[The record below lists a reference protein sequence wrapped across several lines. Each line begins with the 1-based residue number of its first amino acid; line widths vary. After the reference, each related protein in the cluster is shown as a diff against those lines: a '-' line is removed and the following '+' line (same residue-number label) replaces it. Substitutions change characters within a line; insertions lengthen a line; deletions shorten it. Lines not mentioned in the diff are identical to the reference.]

1 MKKTLYNIMA
11 LATAVLGFTACE
23 DVPEPYTMPV
33 AKNTIAGVTDDEGGT
48 ALTSAGTAES
58 PYIVTDIITVAKQ
71 MSADEQKENVYVKGI
86 VSQIDEIS
94 TQYGNATY
102 YLSIDGTTNNQ
113 FEIYRGY
120 GLNGDKFTSADDIK
134 VGDVLVVCGTLV
146 NFRGN
151 TPELTQGSK
160 IISINDPNVDPSKGD
175 GAGEQ
180 GGESAGPQGDGTAAS
195 PYNVAAI
202 LQVGANMTA
211 DDQKEDVYVKGKIS
225 QIDEISTSYGN
236 ATYYISDDGT
246 TAKQFMVY
254 RGYYLNGDKFTAEDQ
269 IKLGDEVVVCGTLVN
284 FKGNTLELTQ
294 GSKLISINSNGGG
307 ETPQPG
313 GEATGDGSLANPF
326 NAAKAAAVAGALASG
341 ETSTDSY
348 YIKGKVCSIATDK
361 NGNVQNYDYGTYG
374 NASFYI
380 SEDGT
385 ENGKFYVY
393 RALYLG
399 NKKWQ
404 QGAGDVLK
412 VGDEVI
418 VYGKLTN
425 YNGTPETAPNESY
438 LYSLNGKTEGGETP
452 QPGGE
457 AKGNGTLADPFNAV
471 AANNA
476 ASALES
482 GQNSTENYYIKG
494 KISNIKYTFSA
505 QYGTATFYISDDGTD
520 SNTFYIYSTLYLEN
534 KSWVEGN
541 TQIAVGDDVIIY
553 GQLTNYNGTLE
564 TASKKSYI
572 YSLNGKTT
580 DEGGGETPQPGGDG
594 VGTLNGN
601 VLTVAA
607 SDFGL
612 SNATD
617 AASYNLA
624 GGASVSFSKGT
635 GNNTPKYYSAGNGTI
650 RMYAGNTMTINA
662 GTNKIASITLVCNN
676 YNNTIYNAS
685 GDAAVGDIQ
694 ATVDGDNLVFEGI
707 NASTATLTNTS
718 TTTGAPSQIRWEQL
732 IITYVQTR

>member
-1 MKKTLYNIMA
+1 MKKTLYSIMA

-48 ALTSAGTAES
+48 ALTSAGTSES

-160 IISINDPNVDPSKGD
+160 IISINDPNVDPAKGD

-225 QIDEISTSYGN
+225 QIDEINTSYGN

-313 GEATGDGSLANPF
+313 GEG
-326 NAAKAAAVAGALASG
+326 SG
-341 ETSTDSY
+341 EGTQASPYNVAKILQVGAALTADQQVENVY
-348 YIKGKVCSIATDK
+348 VKGKISQIDDVSTS
-361 NGNVQNYDYGTYG
+361 YG
-374 NASFYI
+374 NATYYI
-380 SEDGT
+380 SDDGQT
-385 ENGKFYVY
+385 TTQFMVY
-393 RALYLG
+393 RGYYL
-399 NKKWQ
+399 N
-404 QGAGDVLK
+404 GDKFTAADQIK
-412 VGDEVI
+412 VGDEVVVCGTLI
-418 VYGKLTN
+418 NFKGNTVELTQGSKLISIN
-425 YNGTPETAPNESY
+425 SNG
-438 LYSLNGKTEGGETP
+438 GGETP

-457 AKGNGTLADPFNAV
+457 GSGEGTEASPYNVAKILQVGAALTADQQV
-471 AANNA
+471 
-476 ASALES
+476 
-482 GQNSTENYYIKG
+482 ENVYVKG
-494 KISNIKYTFSA
+494 KISQIDDVSTS
-505 QYGTATFYISDDGTD
+505 YGNATYYISDDGQTTTQFMVYRGYYLNGD
-520 SNTFYIYSTLYLEN
+520 KFTAANQIKVGDELVVCGTLVN
-534 KSWVEGN
+534 FKGN
-541 TQIAVGDDVIIY
+541 TVEFTTGSKIVSIES
-553 GQLTNYNGTLE
+553 NGGG
-564 TASKKSYI
+564 
-572 YSLNGKTT
+572 NG
-580 DEGGGETPQPGGDG
+580 GGGETPQPGGDG

-635 GNNTPKYYSAGNGTI
+635 GNNTPKYYSAGSGTI
-650 RMYAGNTMTINA
+650 RMYAGNTMTVNA

-676 YNNTIYNAS
+676 YSNTLYNAS
-685 GDAAVGDIQ
+685 GDATVGDIQ
-694 ATVDGDNLVFEGI
+694 ATVDGNNLVFEGI

-732 IITYVQTR
+732 VITYVQTR